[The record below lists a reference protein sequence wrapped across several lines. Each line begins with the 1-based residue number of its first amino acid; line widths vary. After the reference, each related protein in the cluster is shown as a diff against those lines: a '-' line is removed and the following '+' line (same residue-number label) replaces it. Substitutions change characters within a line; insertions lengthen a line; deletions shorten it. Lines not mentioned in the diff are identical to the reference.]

1 MTTPNRADA
10 PEAAGTAQRAGGK
23 LPYVAPEL
31 VRLGSVRELTQNLA
45 KGSHFDAFRL
55 HKNKP

>member
-1 MTTPNRADA
+1 MTTRDRAEA
-10 PEAAGTAQRAGGK
+10 NEAAPQAQAPAVK

-45 KGSHFDAFRL
+45 KGSHFDAFRQ